1 MLYVA
6 LEVLGFALIVA
17 AAVSVSP
24 ALGMAVAGAVLVV
37 VGFVNEDG

>member
-6 LEVLGFALIVA
+6 LEVLGFVLIVA
-17 AAVSVSP
+17 AATLVSP
-24 ALGMAVAGAVLVV
+24 ALGMAVAGAILVA